1 MVNSKNDP
9 GNYKTLKIS
18 LETIMK
24 NPKVLR
30 FVSDHLNAKKMR
42 KNAVKKSPFA
52 ICSRSI

>member
-30 FVSDHLNAKKMR
+30 FVSDHLKAKKMR